1 MDMVMASLAGAK
13 LTMFKP
19 LRKLLILYFGKV
31 NHMAGKR
38 KKNTSKKNTGG
49 GVQVGGNVDTG
60 GGDFVGRDKKVV
72 VGERGVVVGGN
83 VSNSNIVTGD
93 GNLVNLEQAFAP
105 VYEAIERK
113 ALHPEQKADLKADVK
128 EIEAEAAKGDK
139 ADEGFL
145 ARRLR
150 NLRRMAPD
158 ILDVMIASMGG
169 PVSAGT
175 AILKKLMAKAKEE
188 AGSPA

>member
-1 MDMVMASLAGAK
+1 M
-13 LTMFKP
+13 
-19 LRKLLILYFGKV
+19 
-31 NHMAGKR
+31 
-38 KKNTSKKNTGG
+38 
-49 GVQVGGNVDTG
+49 
-60 GGDFVGRDKKVV
+60 
-72 VGERGVVVGGN
+72 
-83 VSNSNIVTGD
+83 
-93 GNLVNLEQAFAP
+93 
-105 VYEAIERK
+105 
-113 ALHPEQKADLKADVK
+113 K

-169 PVSAGT
+169 PGSAGT